1 MKARKTLIIIAAVFV
16 AVFAIGSGVKA
27 KLEGGL
33 NELAKTDIA
42 EVDLGSIADG
52 EYAGSVS
59 AFPVVVELKV
69 RVKDHKIEAIDL
81 IKHTNGQGKPAEAL
95 LVKVVQEQKINLDI
109 ISGATYSSKAILLA
123 ISNALRK

>member
-16 AVFAIGSGVKA
+16 AIFAIGSGVKA
-27 KLEGGL
+27 KLESGL
-33 NELAKTDIA
+33 KALAKTDVA

-52 EYAGSVS
+52 EYAGSVK

-69 RVKDHKIEAIDL
+69 RVKDHRIEAIDL

-95 LVKVVQEQKINLDI
+95 LAKVVQEQKINLDV

-123 ISNALRK
+123 ISNALKK

>member
-1 MKARKTLIIIAAVFV
+1 MKARKTLIIIAAVFI
-16 AVFAIGSGVKA
+16 AIFAIGSGVKA
-27 KLEGGL
+27 KLESGL
-33 NELAKTDIA
+33 KALAKTDVA

-52 EYAGSVS
+52 EYAGSVK

-81 IKHTNGQGKPAEAL
+81 IRHTNGQGKPAEAL
-95 LVKVVQEQKINLDI
+95 LAKVVQEQKINLDV

-123 ISNALRK
+123 ISNALKK

>member
-16 AVFAIGSGVKA
+16 AIFAIGSGVKA
-27 KLEGGL
+27 KLESGL
-33 NELAKTDIA
+33 KELAKTDIA
-42 EVDLGSIADG
+42 EVDSASIADG
-52 EYAGSVS
+52 VYSGSVS

-69 RVKDHKIEAIDL
+69 RVKDHRIEAIDL

-95 LVKVVQEQKINLDI
+95 LAKVVQEQKINLDV

-123 ISNALRK
+123 ISNALKK

>member
-16 AVFAIGSGVKA
+16 AIFAIGSGVKA
-27 KLEGGL
+27 KLESGL
-33 NELAKTDIA
+33 KELAKTDIA
-42 EVDLGSIADG
+42 EVDLASIADG
-52 EYAGSVS
+52 VYSGSVS

-69 RVKDHKIEAIDL
+69 RVKDHRIEAIDL

-95 LVKVVQEQKINLDI
+95 LAKVVQEQKINLDV

-123 ISNALRK
+123 ISNALKK

>member
-1 MKARKTLIIIAAVFV
+1 MKARKTLIIIAAVFI
-16 AVFAIGSGVKA
+16 AIFAIGSGVKA
-27 KLEGGL
+27 KLESGL
-33 NELAKTDIA
+33 KALAKTDVA

-52 EYAGSVS
+52 EYAGSVK

-69 RVKDHKIEAIDL
+69 RVKDHRIEAIDL

-95 LVKVVQEQKINLDI
+95 LAKVVQEQKINLDV

-123 ISNALRK
+123 ISNALKK